1 MCVSPA
7 LINVSPGRTLQML
20 QHLEDTAGVSV
31 ALTIVMATLAL
42 RMDDLPQYTQL
53 MDRHTE
59 VGVWV
64 QRDGRSSWFLEKE
77 ADTEVPLKKTK
88 KQTAFYSLASRDRQR

>member
-1 MCVSPA
+1 
-7 LINVSPGRTLQML
+7 ML

-31 ALTIVMATLAL
+31 ALTIVMATMAL

-59 VGVWV
+59 VGVSAAECV
-64 QRDGRSSWFLEKE
+64 QKDGRSVWFLKKE
-77 ADTEVPLKKTK
+77 ADTEVP
-88 KQTAFYSLASRDRQR
+88 

>member
-7 LINVSPGRTLQML
+7 LISVSPGRTLQRL

-31 ALTIVMATLAL
+31 ALTIVMATMAL
-42 RMDDLPQYTQL
+42 RMDDLLQYTQL

-59 VGVWV
+59 VGV
-64 QRDGRSSWFLEKE
+64 SA
-77 ADTEVPLKKTK
+77 AD
-88 KQTAFYSLASRDRQR
+88 AASGF